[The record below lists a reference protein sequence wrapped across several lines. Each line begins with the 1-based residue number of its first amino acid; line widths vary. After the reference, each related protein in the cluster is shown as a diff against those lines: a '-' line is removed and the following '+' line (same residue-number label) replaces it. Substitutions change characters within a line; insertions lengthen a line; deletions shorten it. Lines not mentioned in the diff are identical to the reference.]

1 MQNQRSRRTGGR
13 SGLRGA
19 AIAAA
24 VIAAFAV
31 GAYAQMPAPQEPG
44 VLTVRS
50 GEWTGDTETLIPGEL
65 LQTRIKRVSTPPEYY
80 FSYSAGLTYNTI
92 SAITASGGLFRWGD
106 HQGAALGDG
115 STFGS
120 TAPVQADTGQRIVD
134 VVDEFFYTLALTD
147 GGEVLAWGS
156 AGGAIG
162 DATPGEE
169 RFTPEPLPVEGT
181 AMAGAYITQI
191 AGGLDG
197 ALALADDGTVFGWGT
212 GSSDVFDRAPAVV
225 ETLPGDARIVQVAAG
240 EKDYLALAGDGRI
253 FHWGTGH
260 LGTSEEPELLDPAGT
275 ALDGAHITQLASSE
289 NSVLALSETGDV
301 YGWGENRYGQLGN
314 STDLTSDAPVAVTT
328 AGTPMDGAKITR
340 ISVSGRHALALAND
354 GRVFAWGSNASGELG
369 DGTEEDSNVPVQ
381 VPAGDL
387 PAAGISYIHAGA
399 HRSLAIAEEGE
410 VFQWGRTWLPRLGA
424 GPQEQHSAPVPL
436 DLSLEKEVAQVLFG
450 EEEARDFSRT
460 ATGDLQVLTPRQEP
474 STTTVD
480 VTVVFTDSTEL
491 VLDDAFTYT
500 WEERE
505 HRDSR

>member
-1 MQNQRSRRTGGR
+1 PIRRGPAPRRVRRGGRRARRHGTAGRRGCPPGPPTAAHPPAPRTGAGRQHGAAGGGARGRRGARPAPPRRRTPPPPDTT
-13 SGLRGA
+13 GLRGA

-120 TAPVQADTGQRIVD
+120 TAPVQADTGGRIVD

-212 GSSDVFDRAPAVV
+212 G
-225 ETLPGDARIVQVAAG
+225 
-240 EKDYLALAGDGRI
+240 
-253 FHWGTGH
+253 
-260 LGTSEEPELLDPAGT
+260 
-275 ALDGAHITQLASSE
+275 
-289 NSVLALSETGDV
+289 
-301 YGWGENRYGQLGN
+301 
-314 STDLTSDAPVAVTT
+314 
-328 AGTPMDGAKITR
+328 
-340 ISVSGRHALALAND
+340 
-354 GRVFAWGSNASGELG
+354 
-369 DGTEEDSNVPVQ
+369 
-381 VPAGDL
+381 
-387 PAAGISYIHAGA
+387 
-399 HRSLAIAEEGE
+399 
-410 VFQWGRTWLPRLGA
+410 
-424 GPQEQHSAPVPL
+424 
-436 DLSLEKEVAQVLFG
+436 
-450 EEEARDFSRT
+450 
-460 ATGDLQVLTPRQEP
+460 
-474 STTTVD
+474 
-480 VTVVFTDSTEL
+480 
-491 VLDDAFTYT
+491 
-500 WEERE
+500 
-505 HRDSR
+505 

>member
-1 MQNQRSRRTGGR
+1 NQRSRRTGGR

-80 FSYSAGLTYNTI
+80 FSYAAGLTYNTI

-120 TAPVQADTGQRIVD
+120 TAPVQADTGGRIVD

-169 RFTPEPLPVEGT
+169 RFAPEPLPVEGT
-181 AMAGAYITQI
+181 PIAAAGTAC
-191 AGGLDG
+191 
-197 ALALADDGTVFGWGT
+197 GWAT
-212 GSSDVFDRAPAVV
+212 RASDVFDRAPAVV
-225 ETLPGDARIVQVAAG
+225 GTLPGDARIVQVAAG
-240 EKDYLALAGDGRI
+240 AKDYLALAGDGRI
-253 FHWGTGH
+253 VHGGTGH

-275 ALDGAHITQLASSE
+275 AVDGAHITQLASSE

-369 DGTEEDSNVPVQ
+369 DGT
-381 VPAGDL
+381 
-387 PAAGISYIHAGA
+387 
-399 HRSLAIAEEGE
+399 
-410 VFQWGRTWLPRLGA
+410 
-424 GPQEQHSAPVPL
+424 
-436 DLSLEKEVAQVLFG
+436 
-450 EEEARDFSRT
+450 
-460 ATGDLQVLTPRQEP
+460 
-474 STTTVD
+474 
-480 VTVVFTDSTEL
+480 
-491 VLDDAFTYT
+491 
-500 WEERE
+500 
-505 HRDSR
+505 